1 MLFRHQTFFALILSI
16 VLLLAGCSGNN
27 LGDDDFEETRLTRPV
42 TQSGFSRSYFPVN
55 SRGTVG
61 GNQPRQAVLYPATG
75 SSLGTQEHRQFAF
88 SGETEVRL
96 NLKDASIAAAAKVVL
111 GEILGKGYIVD
122 PEVEGSITLQTTS
135 PMKIEALLDVF
146 ASMLEY
152 NNATLVIR
160 DDLVHI
166 VPAQNPGS
174 LPITTKLKEFGLAVR
189 VVPLEYVAA
198 SEMVRILEPIIGSE
212 KIIRVDKARNLLLL
226 TGSPRDISAAVDA
239 INLFDVD
246 LMRGKSFALLPVKN
260 ADPVDIV
267 KEMETVFA
275 SRREGPLEGII
286 SFVPNSRLA
295 SILVISKHP
304 RYLKEAEK
312 WVERFDRVAGGAKRQ
327 LFVYN
332 IQNRE
337 ANELSEL
344 LASLLST
351 ANPSSK
357 SADTSQDSS
366 EETPNPTQNVSYTAS
381 VEGADVQS
389 AKGGVKVVAD
399 GTNNAVLVYATKD
412 EYDAILPMLK
422 RLDSLPNQVLLEA
435 TIAEVTLTDEL
446 KFGLRWFF
454 ESGNF
459 SFKFTDAAN
468 GTVGSAFPGFSF
480 LFSPGQSQLAIN
492 ALSSI
497 TDVNVISS
505 PNLMVLDNRKA
516 ELRIGDQVPIATK
529 SSVGTGSSDATIVNS
544 IELKDTGIILSV
556 TPRVND
562 SGRVILDIQQE
573 VSDVVKT
580 TTSGIDSPTIRQR
593 KVNTTVVVNN
603 GESLALGGLIQQR
616 AETTNSQ
623 VPVLGDVP
631 VLGTM
636 FRRKEDTEKKTEL
649 LILITPHVVRDFK
662 EAGDVTRD
670 FRKQLNGL
678 KGFNASN
685 GDQLRHQ
692 LNRIL
697 F

>member
-1 MLFRHQTFFALILSI
+1 MSRRHQACYAFFLFIFT
-16 VLLLAGCSGNN
+16 VLAGCTGSTLTDN
-27 LGDDDFEETRLTRPV
+27 DFEDTQLTRP
-42 TQSGFSRSYFPVN
+42 TTRSGFNKSYLHSGQFREAGHV
-55 SRGTVG
+55 
-61 GNQPRQAVLYPATG
+61 QPRQAALYPATG
-75 SSLGTQEHRQFAF
+75 GNLATIKQSMFAF
-88 SGETEVRL
+88 SGEKEVHL
-96 NLKDASIAAAAKVVL
+96 NLKDASISSAAKVII
-111 GEILGKGYIVD
+111 GEILEKGFVID
-122 PEVEGSITLQTTS
+122 PEVEGTITLQTTS
-135 PMKIEALLDVF
+135 PMKTEALIDVF
-146 ASMLEY
+146 SSMLAY
-152 NNATLVIR
+152 NDATLIIR

-166 VPAQNPGS
+166 VPNHSPGS

-189 VVPLEYVAA
+189 VVPLQYVAVT
-198 SEMVRILEPIIGSE
+198 EMARILEPIIGSE
-212 KIIRVDKARNLLLL
+212 KILRVDKARNLLLL
-226 TGSPRDISAAVDA
+226 TGSSHDISAAIDV

-246 LMRGKSFALLPVKN
+246 VMQGKSFALVPVKN
-260 ADPVDIV
+260 ADPIDIV

-275 SRREGPLEGII
+275 SRKEGPLAGII
-286 SFVPNSRLA
+286 NFVPNSRLA

-304 RYLKEAEK
+304 KYLRDAQK
-312 WVERFDRVAGGAKRQ
+312 WVERFDRVAGGAKQQ

-337 ANELSEL
+337 AGELSKL
-344 LASLLST
+344 LGSLLSSGGESAQAGEPVEENLT
-351 ANPSSK
+351 APENG
-357 SADTSQDSS
+357 
-366 EETPNPTQNVSYTAS
+366 TQNVSYSANLNRAGRQTRAS
-381 VEGADVQS
+381 R
-389 AKGGVKVVAD
+389 VKVVAD
-399 GTNNAVLVYATKD
+399 ETNNAVLVYATKD

-422 RLDSLPNQVLLEA
+422 QLDSLPNQVLLEA

-459 SFKFTDAAN
+459 SFKFTDTSN
-468 GTVGSAFPGFSF
+468 GSVGSAFPGFSF

-516 ELRIGDQVPIATK
+516 ELRIGNQVPIATK

-616 AETTNSQ
+616 SEVTNSQ

-662 EAGDVTRD
+662 EAADVTRE
-670 FRKQLNGL
+670 FRTQL
-678 KGFNASN
+678 KGLRGFRGTAN
-685 GDQLRHQ
+685 GQARHQ